1 MSTGLLPDRLLHL
14 AEEMALP
21 AREELRLMAENDLLV
36 SFLKRKLLEG
46 LAEQVEETLP
56 QDDDLAVLAEHLGM
70 PSGPDPEQWRS
81 ALAIPLDRLRSMATF
96 PRRLWA
102 ATEEVWGDTIPSRF
116 LERRADLDQVVLS
129 LVRFKDPDLAQ
140 ELYFQL
146 KEGELSF
153 GEMVERHATEA
164 DQLRRGLLGPMPIR
178 RLNPLLAKV
187 VERYPERALIPPI
200 DLDGTVHLIR
210 VETVQRAELNEG
222 TRERLLL
229 DQRNRWLADQ
239 LKRLQRRILET
250 KAAAPSNPPPA
261 A

>member
-1 MSTGLLPDRLLHL
+1 M
-14 AEEMALP
+14 
-21 AREELRLMAENDLLV
+21 
-36 SFLKRKLLEG
+36 
-46 LAEQVEETLP
+46 
-56 QDDDLAVLAEHLGM
+56 
-70 PSGPDPEQWRS
+70 
-81 ALAIPLDRLRSMATF
+81 
-96 PRRLWA
+96 
-102 ATEEVWGDTIPSRF
+102 WGETIPSQF
-116 LERRADLDQVVLS
+116 LERRADLDQVILS

-153 GEMVERHATEA
+153 GELVEQHATEA

-187 VERYPERALIPPI
+187 VERYPEKALIPPI

-210 VETVQRAELNEG
+210 VEAVKRAELNDS
-222 TRERLLL
+222 TRQRLLV

-250 KAAAPSNPPPA
+250 RSAAAAHPPSA